1 MTIKETSQSE
11 KWETDVD
18 SGGVVVIL
26 SRLSRLSYR
35 WRNTGQRLGG
45 GEAYFAGSCQ
55 GKL

>member
-11 KWETDVD
+11 TDID

-26 SRLSRLSYR
+26 NRLSRLSYR

-55 GKL
+55 GKF